1 MKKHVYRPKLYYSL
15 FGKEL
20 PVLTIAPGDSVTT
33 STVDAH
39 GFDNNLEQVASRSN
53 PLTGPFYIETAE
65 PGDMLVVDLESL
77 LPNRNT
83 GWSSS
88 VISHDVVDPSY
99 VKELDEKDYVEWN
112 IDCEKKIVTIARADI
127 GIHHLSF
134 PLQPMLGCIGVA
146 PVRGQKVSSMTSAE
160 HGGNMDYW
168 GFREGVRVYLPVFSE
183 GALLFVGDGHAIQ
196 GEGELG
202 GSGVEV
208 SFNVRFSV
216 NIIKNRQIG
225 WPRGENSNYIFTVG
239 NARPL
244 MNAVQHATTEMIRW
258 LKSEYNLDKISV
270 SLLMSQ
276 CVEFD
281 LGNVFD
287 PAYTAVCKIPKSY
300 I

>member
-1 MKKHVYRPKLYYSL
+1 MKKHVYRPEQYYTL

-20 PVLTIAPGDSVTT
+20 PVLTVSPGDSVVT

-39 GFDNNLEQVASRSN
+39 GFDNNLKQVASRSN

-65 PGDMLVVDLESL
+65 PGDTLVVDLESL

-83 GWSSS
+83 GWSTS
-88 VISHDVVDPSY
+88 VISHDVVDPFY

-112 IDCEKKIVTIARADI
+112 IDCEKKIISIARADI

-134 PLQPMLGCIGVA
+134 PLRPMLGCIGVA
-146 PVRGQKVSSMTSAE
+146 PPGGQKLSTLTSAE
-160 HGGNMDYW
+160 HGGNMDYR

-183 GALLFVGDGHAIQ
+183 GALLFVGDGHAMQ
-196 GEGELG
+196 GDGELG

-208 SFNVRFSV
+208 SFNVQFSV

-225 WPRGENSNYIFTVG
+225 WPRGEDSIYIFTVG

-244 MNAVQHATTEMIRW
+244 MHAVQHATTEMIRW
-258 LKSEYNLDKISV
+258 LKTKYNLEKISV

-276 CVEFD
+276 CAEFD